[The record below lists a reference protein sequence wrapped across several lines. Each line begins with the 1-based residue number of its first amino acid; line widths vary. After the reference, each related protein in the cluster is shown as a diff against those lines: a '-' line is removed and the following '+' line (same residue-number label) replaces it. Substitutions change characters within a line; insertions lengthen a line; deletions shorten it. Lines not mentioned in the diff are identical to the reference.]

1 MKNSSILL
9 KISAVLWIIWG
20 IVHVFAGVMIV
31 SQGTAAA
38 YKLIADAVNPALLDI
53 AYPDAV
59 GAILKQHGLNLFWI
73 GLTTIIGG
81 FYIWRQ
87 NVSAIFVS
95 ALVGG
100 LADLGYFIFVDR
112 GGYAHFIPGGTMT
125 IVSAVAIILSLYV
138 YFNSNKLQTM

>member
-9 KISAVLWIIWG
+9 KVSAVLWIIWG

-38 YKLIADAVNPALLDI
+38 YKLVADAVNPALLDI

-112 GGYAHFIPGGTMT
+112 GGYSHFIPDGTMT
-125 IVSAVAIILSLYV
+125 IVPAVAIILSLYV

>member
-1 MKNSSILL
+1 MKNNSILL

-59 GAILKQHGLNLFWI
+59 GAVLRQHGLNLFWA
-73 GLTTIIGG
+73 GLATIVGG
-81 FYIWRQ
+81 FYIWRK

-95 ALVGG
+95 VLVGG
-100 LADLGYFIFVDR
+100 LVDLGYFIFVDR
-112 GGYAHFIPGGTMT
+112 GGYAKFVPGGTMT
-125 IVSAVAIILSLYV
+125 IVSAVAIVLSFYA
-138 YFNSNKLQTM
+138 YYSTKPAIR

>member
-1 MKNSSILL
+1 MKNNSILL

-59 GAILKQHGLNLFWI
+59 GAVLRQHGLNLFWA
-73 GLTTIIGG
+73 GLATIVGG
-81 FYIWRQ
+81 FYIWRK

-95 ALVGG
+95 VLVGG
-100 LADLGYFIFVDR
+100 LVDLGYFIFVDR
-112 GGYAHFIPGGTMT
+112 GGYAKFVPGGTMT

>member
-9 KISAVLWIIWG
+9 KMSAVLWIIWG

-38 YKLIADAVNPALLDI
+38 YKLVADAVNPALLDI

-112 GGYAHFIPGGTMT
+112 GGSSHFIPGGTMT

>member
-9 KISAVLWIIWG
+9 KSSAVLWIIWG

-38 YKLIADAVNPALLDI
+38 YKLVADAVNPALLDI

-112 GGYAHFIPGGTMT
+112 GGYALFIPGGTMT

-138 YFNSNKLQTM
+138 YVNSNKLQTM